1 MYEWY
6 TWFRCLSSTGDVLEM
21 SVVRGVGVV
30 CDMCMCLA
38 RGGVGGEG
46 GEWMRELDLGFTNP
60 VWIWGVGRVS
70 VFWLRW
76 CRWGVARGLGPGS
89 GALGWCYVCVSLD
102 SLCRWQ
108 VQVSVYC
115 AWRIPA
121 HLRCTQCS
129 ILLHLMD
136 ICFLTCIC
144 LWQISQIQTFLFKV
158 VGPGLVSTSPAF
170 VSSSASN
177 PAGPHAQK
185 TVNRAPITGGGK
197 VRHNLHSSL
206 CLLGQLHRL

>member
-1 MYEWY
+1 M
-6 TWFRCLSSTGDVLEM
+6 
-21 SVVRGVGVV
+21 
-30 CDMCMCLA
+30 
-38 RGGVGGEG
+38 
-46 GEWMRELDLGFTNP
+46 
-60 VWIWGVGRVS
+60 
-70 VFWLRW
+70 
-76 CRWGVARGLGPGS
+76 
-89 GALGWCYVCVSLD
+89 SLD

-144 LWQISQIQTFLFKV
+144 LWQISHIQTRLFSV

-170 VSSSASN
+170 VSSSASH

-185 TVNRAPITGGGK
+185 TVNRAPIAGAGGFDTICTA
-197 VRHNLHSSL
+197 VLVCCDSSTTCRL
-206 CLLGQLHRL
+206 CRLEPWLFLLSLSQHLQGF